1 MLDSLRNATSTWIS
15 KLLLGLLVLSF
26 AVWGIS
32 GQMFTGAGGDVIT
45 VGNTSVSVLDYR
57 LAYDRRVA
65 ELSQQLGTRLTRA
78 QAEAFGVDNQ
88 VLSQLTAGAL
98 LDETSRK
105 MGLGL
110 SQEKVAG
117 LTAADPAFRG
127 ADGRFN
133 RQQFEFVL
141 NQAGMRP
148 EQYLRNREQAA
159 IRQQIVDAVAGD
171 VSVPETLLTNV
182 ALYRGESRTMEY
194 VPLPRSLVEPI
205 EPPGEETLANW
216 FEERQSDYAA
226 PEYRK
231 INYVKLEP
239 EDIIDP
245 SVISDEQV
253 RRSYEENRDRYTTAE
268 RRTIEQIAFA
278 SEEDAAAAL
287 ESIRTG
293 ATFEDLVAMQNKS
306 MEDVSLGTLTRDGIA
321 DEAVAEAAFSLP
333 EGKVSDVVEGAFGPV
348 ILRVTE
354 ITAEEATPLAEVSEE
369 IRQELALSEASH
381 LVLDTY
387 EAYEDARAAGQTM
400 QEAAESQQLAMQ
412 TVEAVDSSGRRPDG
426 SLVQDLP
433 ASRQLLSQAFETEEG
448 LENRPINLGTNG
460 YLFYEVEEVIPA
472 RDRTLDEVRDEVV
485 EDWTDAEAARRLSEM
500 AARFQKDIEGGK
512 TLDEIAA
519 EIGQEK
525 AVKRGLKRE
534 ADDADLG
541 RAGVAAAFGVPK
553 GGTGAFPNPAGDGQ
567 FLFQVTEVFEPASAS
582 PEMVPEE
589 VAGSM
594 RRAISNDLLDQ
605 LIAQLETEH
614 EISVNRGAMQQALS
628 F

>member
-1 MLDSLRNATSTWIS
+1 MLDSLRNAASTWIA

-32 GQMFTGAGGDVIT
+32 GQMFTGGGGDVIT

-110 SQEKVAG
+110 SQEKVAA
-117 LTAADPAFRG
+117 LTAADPAFSG

-253 RRSYEENRDRYTTAE
+253 RRSYEENRERYTTAE

-306 MEDVSLGTLTRDGIA
+306 MEDVNLGTLTRDGIA

-433 ASRQLLSQAFETEEG
+433 ASRQLLGQAFETEEG

-500 AARFQKDIEGGK
+500 AARFQKDLEGGK

-519 EIGQEK
+519 EIGQQK